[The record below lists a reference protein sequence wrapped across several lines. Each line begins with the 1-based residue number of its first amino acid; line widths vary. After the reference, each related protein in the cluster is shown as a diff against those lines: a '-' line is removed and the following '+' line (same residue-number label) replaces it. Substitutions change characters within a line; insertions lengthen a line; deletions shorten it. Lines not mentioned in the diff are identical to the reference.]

1 MRNVPLRN
9 QITVVLLILT
19 VSFFLFTLF
28 PTVFPHP
35 EDFSPYAY
43 VAAFLAG
50 IEIFILIRD
59 GKRRWFLLPILILC
73 LLALLD
79 ETGYGS
85 EVMNI
90 KPFYSQIMHTEIRDL
105 HNLIS
110 IGIELGSQALKKA
123 HWNGTIFANFLTLD
137 GVLLA
142 GGLFFGW
149 LLRFNMPKSVEK
161 VRHRILWLMAGFWF
175 FCGLAT
181 VGFLLSL
188 PQDPKNA
195 FLFGHSITR
204 LLSLIGTFL
213 ISTVPIMILTS
224 QRRSPSFFRF
234 LSNWFSEHIGV
245 ISFSGILLLLTI
257 FYQFYVPFIPLPDQL
272 ARLDRITPLILWL
285 LALCWFTTL
294 ARQAWRGGLRRPIT
308 DMFLRFADF
317 LRREPA
323 YFYMVTAVFLILI
336 AQLID
341 KDIIPLNTL
350 IQTPDF
356 HIKLWG
362 LWTEE
367 TLEMNGAFL
376 FLLATFYFPETK

>member
-9 QITVVLLILT
+9 QITTVLLILA

-43 VAAFLAG
+43 VVAFLAG
-50 IEIFILIRD
+50 IEIFILIRHA
-59 GKRRWFLLPILILC
+59 KRRWFLLPILILC

-90 KPFYSQIMHTEIRDL
+90 KPFYSQTLHTEIRDL
-105 HNLIS
+105 HNLITV
-110 IGIELGSQALKKA
+110 GIELGGQALEKA
-123 HWNGTIFANFLTLD
+123 HWNGVIFANFLSFD
-137 GVLLA
+137 GLLLA
-142 GGLFFGW
+142 AGLVFGW
-149 LLRFNMPKSVEK
+149 LLRFRIPKSEEK
-161 VRHRILWLMAGFWF
+161 VRDRIVWLTSGFWF
-175 FCGLAT
+175 FSGLAA
-181 VGFLLSL
+181 VGYLLSL

-204 LLSLIGTFL
+204 LLSLIGVFFLSTAPVAIL
-213 ISTVPIMILTS
+213 ISQRNS
-224 QRRSPSFFRF
+224 QRF
-234 LSNWFSEHIGV
+234 LKSLSTWLSDHISM
-245 ISFSGILLLLTI
+245 ISLSGIILLLTI
-257 FYQFYVPFIPLPDQL
+257 FYQFYVPFIFLPDQL
-272 ARLDRITPLILWL
+272 ARLDRITPLVLWL
-285 LALCWFTTL
+285 MAVCWFAML
-294 ARQAWRGGLRRPIT
+294 GIQAWHGGLLTPIT
-308 DMFLRFADF
+308 DLILHFANF

-323 YFYMVTAVFLILI
+323 YFYMISAVFLILV

-341 KDIIPLNTL
+341 KGIIPLNTL
-350 IQTPDF
+350 IRTPNF

-367 TLEMNGAFL
+367 TLEMDGAFL
-376 FLLATFYFPETK
+376 FLLATFYFPEAK